1 MRIVVAVAVAI
12 EQSCEQSLPEEIA
25 RILEEDPLCCETI

>member
-12 EQSCEQSLPEEIA
+12 EQSFEQSLPEEIA